1 MVGLNAGNGAKRL
14 ALPVHSLFSDSFP
27 ATANSS
33 VVRFWYSFY
42 FCNVDICPV
51 GTEVRISEFNG
62 NLITQF

>member
-33 VVRFWYSFY
+33 VVSFLVQ
-42 FCNVDICPV
+42 FLFLQCGHLSSGN
-51 GTEVRISEFNG
+51 RSENFRV
-62 NLITQF
+62 